1 MLNLLNPKSA
11 EELFQKD
18 LKQADREIRRY
29 EDAISNHQKHI
40 ASRRAEKNVLM
51 ARVKGIDERI
61 EAELAE
67 LKELVDDMTA
77 VINLRQEYV
86 KSNK

>member
-11 EELFQKD
+11 EELLQKD

-29 EDAISNHQKHI
+29 EDAISDHQRHI
-40 ASRRAEKNVLM
+40 DSRRAEKAVLM

-61 EAELAE
+61 EAEVAE
-67 LKELVDDMTA
+67 LKELVDDMTE
-77 VINLRQEYV
+77 VMNLRHEYV
-86 KSNK
+86 EANK

>member
-11 EELFQKD
+11 EELLQKD

-29 EDAISNHQKHI
+29 EDAISDHQKHI
-40 ASRRAEKNVLM
+40 DSRRAEKNVLM

-77 VINLRQEYV
+77 VMNLRQEYV